1 MMPHILRKQTGLAL
15 VTAIFLLVVLAG
27 LAVAVVSL
35 RTSQQDSSVKDELG
49 TRAYLAAKGGMD
61 WALFTA
67 LQGPAATRAANLC
80 NAAPVN
86 FTLPPNT
93 TLSAFSVN
101 ITCTFDPLGP
111 RSYGDGSPNDR
122 TAGHFLITV
131 TACNAAA
138 CPAAVPGPDYVQR
151 VITAQL

>member
-1 MMPHILRKQTGLAL
+1 MTSYTLRKQTGLAL

-49 TRAYLAAKGGMD
+49 TRAYLAAKAGMD

-67 LQGPAATRAANLC
+67 LQGPGTPNANLC
-80 NAAPVN
+80 AAGPVT
-86 FTLPPNT
+86 FRMPLNT
-93 TLSAFSVN
+93 MLDAFFVNVTCSAVAGRYGVGAGA
-101 ITCTFDPLGP
+101 DP
-111 RSYGDGSPNDR
+111 

-131 TACNAAA
+131 TACNAAV
-138 CPAAVPGPDYVQR
+138 CPAAVPGPEYVQR